1 MIVMAVL
8 EKPCYYKVVSN
19 DYICMIV
26 MAVLEKPCYY
36 MICVLIC
43 LLCVVR
49 YLTFTYLG
57 SL

>member
-57 SL
+57 